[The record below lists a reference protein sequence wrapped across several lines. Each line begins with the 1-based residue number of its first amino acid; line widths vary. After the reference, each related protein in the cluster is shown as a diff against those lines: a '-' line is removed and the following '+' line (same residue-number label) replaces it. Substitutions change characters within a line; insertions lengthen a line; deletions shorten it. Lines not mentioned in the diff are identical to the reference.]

1 MRRLNPE
8 TPIRGRSRRSW
19 TSDSV
24 VMRGRGRYVV
34 TIEISHHFV
43 HCEAEQVIPD
53 FFQIMASSSE
63 TYYGEGV

>member
-1 MRRLNPE
+1 
-8 TPIRGRSRRSW
+8 
-19 TSDSV
+19 
-24 VMRGRGRYVV
+24 MRGRGRYVV